1 MFSVVILPLKTLS
14 NQPPKIMSQS
24 LENQFH
30 TQLNQE
36 NLLQSSQTALANP
49 EQSVGKTEAVIPP
62 PLGQIDTVALVQY
75 GGITTAIILS
85 IAVLILALAE
95 YTKVF
100 VPVML
105 QKPDDETK
113 STFHRNI
120 RSKR

>member
-1 MFSVVILPLKTLS
+1 MNQHPEIQQHLAQQQPANQLPYT
-14 NQPPKIMSQS
+14 QS
-24 LENQFH
+24 
-30 TQLNQE
+30 
-36 NLLQSSQTALANP
+36 AIAKP
-49 EQSVGKTEAVIPP
+49 EQSATTTEAVITP

-75 GGITTAIILS
+75 GGITAAIILA

-105 QKPDDETK
+105 QKPDDKTK
-113 STFHRNI
+113 PTFHRNI

>member
-1 MFSVVILPLKTLS
+1 MNQYPEIQQYFAQQPQANQLPYT
-14 NQPPKIMSQS
+14 
-24 LENQFH
+24 
-30 TQLNQE
+30 
-36 NLLQSSQTALANP
+36 QTAIAKP
-49 EQSVGKTEAVIPP
+49 EQSTTTTETVITP

-75 GGITTAIILS
+75 GGITAAIILA

-105 QKPDDETK
+105 QKPDDK
-113 STFHRNI
+113 PKPTFHRNI